1 MKIWTLP
8 LDKGMEKKPKII
20 DISVPIKPG
29 MVHFPGDPGFE
40 MSPYFSRLKGDPV
53 NLSVFTMGSHTGTH
67 VDLPR
72 HLFDKAPVLRD
83 LDLEHLIGPAYVAS
97 LSGVS
102 NLITGK
108 DLEKLPSALPR
119 RILLKTKNS
128 ERGYMGRK
136 KFLKDYVSLGLD
148 AARYLVK
155 RGVKVIGID
164 YLSIDG
170 FEMKELAVHKYL
182 LKNRVVIIEGLDLRG
197 VKPGVYFLICLPLNI
212 PSAEGSPAR
221 AILMSDA

>member
-1 MKIWTLP
+1 MGSIFEMK
-8 LDKGMEKKPKII
+8 KKPKII
-20 DISVPIKPG
+20 DISVSIKPG
-29 MVHFPGDPGFE
+29 MVNFPGDPGFE
-40 MSPYFSRLKGDPV
+40 MSPYFSRLKGDAV
-53 NLSVFTMGSHTGTH
+53 NLYVYTMGSHTGTH

-102 NLITGK
+102 NLITGR
-108 DLEKLPSALPR
+108 DLEKLPSALPT

-136 KFLKDYVSLGLD
+136 KFLKGYVSLGLD

-170 FEMKELAVHKYL
+170 FEMKGLAVHKYL
-182 LKNRVVIIEGLDLRG
+182 LKNKVVIIEGLDLRG
-197 VKPGVYFLICLPLNI
+197 VRPGRYFFICLPLNI
-212 PSAEGSPAR
+212 PFAEGSPAR
-221 AILMSDA
+221 VILIKNP